1 VGEESNKVIDLHI
14 GESMKTFR
22 LQDGYSEQELLHSAV
37 DHLASA
43 KILFNN
49 NARCFDS
56 AGYLS
61 QLGIEL
67 VLKAFLLNKTGQF
80 PDKHSL
86 IYLSDS
92 IEEQGLNLNYTTA
105 HKEIL
110 TTLDEF
116 YELRYPSAS
125 NSAEI
130 GEDDWERI
138 EALFE
143 HLILLLPTSIQ
154 QDLRKIDHSCK
165 GKRIL
170 MMKKKDV

>member
-1 VGEESNKVIDLHI
+1 MGEESNKVIDLHI

-37 DHLASA
+37 DQHHPADAGL
-43 KILFNN
+43 
-49 NARCFDS
+49 CFDS